1 MHTFRAVPAF
11 SFIIALFVGAGG
23 PAGPARAHAQ
33 AETGAQVRVAQLPA
47 GAATDAFLDER
58 ARELVRAARARRSM
72 VDMRIRAYEV
82 TAVERLSVGVRAVLG
97 ERLLLRR
104 ETASRIEWTPDTVR
118 VHVLGAREVL
128 PVVRPDVQVPGDLS
142 GYMPALAFDPV
153 DSEMLLRMDTTGIRN
168 PLAAGSEAHYRY
180 ATGDSTVIRLPDG
193 REVRLRELRILPRRR
208 DPSLMNGSLWID
220 AETHAVVQS
229 YFRLARPYDS
239 RRDGR
244 RRRGL
249 LQPTVQAELDYVA
262 IDYGL
267 WDLQW
272 WLPRTIA
279 VRGMIQAA
287 GLRLP
292 MSYERRYDGYI
303 VAGDAAV
310 ALLDRAD
317 HDEPR
322 LCRPRTRFVVNAG
335 AGARD
340 TARAREAEA
349 RRQARADSARTA
361 RGGDGAAARDTCD
374 RPFMVTKEP
383 VERLAASELLPADI
397 YDGAAGVIEPG
408 ELAAIAARVRG
419 IASAPWQLE
428 RPILQWGPGGPGLL
442 RYNRVEGLSVGARAI
457 MDLGAAEADAELR
470 LGTAGGALGA
480 EAGVTRPGTA
490 VQARV
495 GGYHRLDV
503 LDVGGT
509 PFSPAAS
516 AAALLLGSD
525 DHDYFRAT
533 GGELLL
539 QPAKLRPQWWDV
551 RLFAERQAPVAAR
564 SDFSIAGLLDGERG
578 VRPNITAEP
587 ATQFG
592 AALRLRAAGGADP
605 ARFRWGGEVEIL
617 GEAGD
622 FQLVRPAARLR
633 TTLPLAGRVSLGTE
647 LAAGA
652 GFGEVTPQRLW
663 QLGDASTLRGYGGA
677 AVRGDAYWRGRAEL
691 GLGLPLARVALFG
704 DAAMAAPRAELFD
717 TRPLRAVGVGVSVLD
732 GMLRLDV
739 ARALD
744 APRGWRL
751 HLQLDSLL

>member
-1 MHTFRAVPAF
+1 MHTFRALKTLLVQVLVVLALPAVAGG
-11 SFIIALFVGAGG
+11 IAGAGS
-23 PAGPARAHAQ
+23 AH
-33 AETGAQVRVAQLPA
+33 GQLPA
-47 GAATDAFLDER
+47 GAQVPAGAASDAFLDDG
-58 ARELVRAARARRSM
+58 ARELVRAARVRRSM

-104 ETASRIEWTPDTVR
+104 ETASRIEWTRDTVR

-128 PVVRPDVQVPGDLS
+128 PVVRPDVQVPGDLA

-180 ATGDSTVIRLPDG
+180 ATGDSTVVRLPDG

-208 DPSLMNGSLWID
+208 DPALMNGSLWID

-239 RRDGR
+239 RRDGQ

-267 WDLQW
+267 WDLHW

-279 VRGMIQAA
+279 VHGMIQAA
-287 GLRLP
+287 GIRLP
-292 MSYERRYDGYI
+292 MSYERRYDGY
-303 VAGDAAV
+303 VVEGDAAA
-310 ALLDRAD
+310 ALVGRDDL
-317 HDEPR
+317 DEPR

-335 AGARD
+335 AGAQD

-349 RRQARADSARTA
+349 RRHARADSARME
-361 RGGDGAAARDTCD
+361 RGGEDPAARDTCD
-374 RPFMVTKEP
+374 RPFIVTTEP
-383 VERLAASELLPADI
+383 AEQLASSALLPADI
-397 YDGAAGVIEPG
+397 HDGAAGVIEPG
-408 ELAAIAARVRG
+408 ELAAIAARVRR
-419 IASAPWQLE
+419 IAAAPWQLE
-428 RPILQWGPGGPGLL
+428 RPIVQWGPRGPGLL
-442 RYNRVEGLSVGARAI
+442 RYNRVEGLSIGARAI
-457 MDLGAAEADAELR
+457 VDLGAASADAELR
-470 LGTAGGALGA
+470 LGTAGGPLGA
-480 EAGVTRPGTA
+480 EAGVTRSGTA
-490 VQARV
+490 LQARAA
-495 GGYHRLDV
+495 GYRRLDV
-503 LDVGGT
+503 LDVGGM

-516 AAALLLGSD
+516 AGALLLGRD

-539 QPAKLRPQWWDV
+539 QPAALRPQWWDV
-551 RLFAERQAPVAAR
+551 RVFAERQAPVEAR
-564 SDFSIAGLLDGERG
+564 SDFSVAGLLDDERG
-578 VRPNITAEP
+578 VRPNIAAEP

-605 ARFRWGGEVEIL
+605 ARFRWGGQLEVL

-622 FQLVRPAARLR
+622 FELLRPAARLR
-633 TTLPLAGRVSLGTE
+633 TTLPLTGRLSLGTE
-647 LAAGA
+647 LAGGA
-652 GFGEVTPQRLW
+652 GFGDVTPQRLW
-663 QLGDASTLRGYGGA
+663 QLGGAATLRGYGGA
-677 AVRGDAYWRGRAEL
+677 AVRGEAYWRGRAEL

-704 DAAMAAPRAELFD
+704 DAGMAAPRGELFD
-717 TRPLRAVGVGVSVLD
+717 TRPLRALGVGVSVLD
-732 GMLRLDV
+732 GLLRLDV

-751 HLQLDSLL
+751 HLQLDSML

>member
-1 MHTFRAVPAF
+1 MHTFRALKTLLVQ
-11 SFIIALFVGAGG
+11 ALVVLALLTVAGG
-23 PAGPARAHAQ
+23 IPGPGSAH
-33 AETGAQVRVAQLPA
+33 GQLPA
-47 GAATDAFLDER
+47 GAASDAFLDDG

-128 PVVRPDVQVPGDLS
+128 PVVRPDVQVPGDLA

-180 ATGDSTVIRLPDG
+180 ATGDSTVIRLPEG

-239 RRDGR
+239 RRDGQ

-267 WDLQW
+267 WDLHW

-279 VRGMIQAA
+279 VHGMIQAA
-287 GLRLP
+287 GIRLP
-292 MSYERRYDGYI
+292 MSYERRYDGY
-303 VAGDAAV
+303 VVEGDAAV
-310 ALLDRAD
+310 ELVDRAD
-317 HDEPR
+317 LDEPR
-322 LCRPRTRFVVNAG
+322 LCRPRTRFVVNPG
-335 AGARD
+335 AAAQD

-349 RRQARADSARTA
+349 RRHARADSARME
-361 RGGDGAAARDTCD
+361 RGGEDPAARDACD
-374 RPFMVTKEP
+374 RPFIVTAEP
-383 VERLAASELLPADI
+383 AEQLASSALLPADI
-397 YDGAAGVIEPG
+397 YDGAAGVIEAG
-408 ELAAIAARVRG
+408 ELAAIAARVRR
-419 IASAPWQLE
+419 IAAAPWQLE
-428 RPILQWGPGGPGLL
+428 RPIVQWGPRGPGLL
-442 RYNRVEGLSVGARAI
+442 RYNRVEGLSIGARAI
-457 MDLGAAEADAELR
+457 VDLGAASADAELR
-470 LGTAGGALGA
+470 LGTAGSALGA
-480 EAGVTRPGTA
+480 EAGVTRSGTA
-490 VQARV
+490 VQARA
-495 GGYHRLDV
+495 GGYRRLDV

-516 AAALLLGSD
+516 AGALLLGRD

-539 QPAKLRPQWWDV
+539 QPAALRPQWWDV
-551 RLFAERQAPVAAR
+551 RVFAERQAAVEAR
-564 SDFSIAGLLDGERG
+564 SDFSVAGLLDDERG
-578 VRPNITAEP
+578 VRPNIAAEP

-605 ARFRWGGEVEIL
+605 ARIRWGGELEVL
-617 GEAGD
+617 AEAGD
-622 FQLVRPAARLR
+622 FELVRPAARLR
-633 TTLPLAGRVSLGTE
+633 ATLPLTGRLALGTE
-647 LAAGA
+647 LAGGA
-652 GFGEVTPQRLW
+652 GFGDVTPQRLW
-663 QLGDASTLRGYGGA
+663 QLGGAATLRGYSGA
-677 AVRGDAYWRGRAEL
+677 AVRGEAYWRGRAEL

-704 DAAMAAPRAELFD
+704 DAGTAAPRGELLD
-717 TRPLRAVGVGVSVLD
+717 TRPLRALGVGVSVLD
-732 GMLRLDV
+732 GLLRLDV

-751 HLQLDSLL
+751 HLQLDSML